1 MAPFNLSDLTALL
14 RACAGAGEG
23 EAGDLDEGML
33 DVPFFDLGYD
43 SLAILQTTA
52 RIEDE
57 QGIGLDEE
65 AIDEAETPRQY
76 LDLVNRALA
85 ARGTDT
91 LHTDAVVVG
100 AGPAG
105 LALTLMLLRSGV
117 RVVLVERS
125 PSAGRDFHGEIL
137 QPGGQ
142 RILDQL
148 GVLEAARGRGAV
160 ALDGFQVLERDR
172 LLLDID
178 YRRLDAPYNRLLALP
193 QRHLLDELLTRCRR
207 LPGFHYLGG
216 HRISSL
222 LHTEESGACAGAVVS
237 GLGGRRTTVRAQV
250 VVGCDGRFS
259 KTRQLAGIASGRT
272 EAFEQ
277 DVVWFALPAAGRATG
292 RVRVHRAGTAAVLV
306 HDCWPDRLRIG
317 WTLPHHTWQQAAA
330 RGIGDIRRELATALP
345 HLADL
350 IDEHL
355 TQLSDLT
362 LLDVFAARAE
372 QWVRDGLVLAGDSAH
387 THGPLGAQG
396 INQALQD
403 AAVLHPLLVAAL
415 TAGDCSQARLA
426 AFEAARAPAA
436 DAVLRMQRLQAA
448 AFFGHGGPL
457 AAFLRARAARLVT
470 RTPLGS
476 RITRRIAYGRPQV
489 HVQTDLFAADGNR
502 PAAQSSTSMS

>member
-1 MAPFNLSDLTALL
+1 M
-14 RACAGAGEG
+14 
-23 EAGDLDEGML
+23 
-33 DVPFFDLGYD
+33 
-43 SLAILQTTA
+43 
-52 RIEDE
+52 
-57 QGIGLDEE
+57 
-65 AIDEAETPRQY
+65 
-76 LDLVNRALA
+76 
-85 ARGTDT
+85 
-91 LHTDAVVVG
+91 
-100 AGPAG
+100 
-105 LALTLMLLRSGV
+105 
-117 RVVLVERS
+117 
-125 PSAGRDFHGEIL
+125 
-137 QPGGQ
+137 
-142 RILDQL
+142 
-148 GVLEAARGRGAV
+148 
-160 ALDGFQVLERDR
+160 
-172 LLLDID
+172 
-178 YRRLDAPYNRLLALP
+178 
-193 QRHLLDELLTRCRR
+193 
-207 LPGFHYLGG
+207 
-216 HRISSL
+216 
-222 LHTEESGACAGAVVS
+222 
-237 GLGGRRTTVRAQV
+237 
-250 VVGCDGRFS
+250 
-259 KTRQLAGIASGRT
+259 
-272 EAFEQ
+272 
-277 DVVWFALPAAGRATG
+277 
-292 RVRVHRAGTAAVLV
+292 RVHRAGTAAVLV

-457 AAFLRARAARLVT
+457 AAFLRARAARFVT
-470 RTPLGS
+470 RTPLGA